1 MQADVQTAL
10 VTRYCLHTEEW
21 NRTGV
26 TVTAIPPCPAAVCWE
41 EKRCEVPKRVVLA
54 LVEEPFDFQTG
65 FTELPMGLVEDLL
78 SQSSKL
84 AEHIRKQIQEMEQV
98 KKEVREQLKR
108 EGVLRRDGDF
118 GYYDVPTSCGVD
130 GAYATERLLALDFG
144 VAAAVAVEGIIPPS
158 ARSYW
163 SDPQHKAHAD
173 AYAHSDDT
181 PVILRALMM
190 EFELELAEQAPHD
203 VVFLDGSMATPIILM
218 DQAINRLIEQ
228 TKQGTYH
235 ALAVKVLEGF
245 PTYLRDYLSISSG
258 KRSDKI
264 WVASPKY
271 SSNREFGKVLQWRIP
286 LDDRAVFTYV
296 LEAGEFAG
304 PVQVQRP
311 ARMWHLTPPNEND
324 EVAKQQIEK
333 LINQLTSLQVI
344 YYRPTAMVPAMRLEV
359 PAPVATND
367 TRLAML
373 LQAVK
378 HQCMTPGV
386 MEPFPLY
393 MADRMVKHIG
403 AAMPA
408 LRQNAT
414 TALTEDGIVA
424 LDMDNVFF
432 SLHGYRSES
441 GGY

>member
-1 MQADVQTAL
+1 MPHYHIAPL
-10 VTRYCLHTEEW
+10 LLLLLLFFFGRRRC
-21 NRTGV
+21 GV
-26 TVTAIPPCPAAVCWE
+26 L
-41 EKRCEVPKRVVLA
+41 KRVVVG

-84 AEHIRKQIQEMEQV
+84 AEHVRKQIQEMEQV
-98 KKEVREQLKR
+98 KKEIREQLKH

-130 GAYATERLLALDFG
+130 GAYATERLLALDYC

-158 ARSYW
+158 TQSYW
-163 SDPQHKAHAD
+163 SAPQHKAYAD
-173 AYAHSDDT
+173 AYPHSDDT

-218 DQAINRLIEQ
+218 DQAVNRLIEQ

-235 ALAVKVLEGF
+235 ALAVKVLDGF
-245 PTYLRDYLSISSG
+245 PTYLKNYLNMSSG

-271 SSNREFGKVLQWRIP
+271 SSNREFGKVLGWRIQM
-286 LDDRAVFTYV
+286 DDRAVFTHV
-296 LEAGEFAG
+296 LEAGEIAG
-304 PVQVQRP
+304 PVQVQP
-311 ARMWHLTPPNEND
+311 PSRMWHLAPIDEND
-324 EVAKQQIEK
+324 QIMKQQIEE
-333 LINQLTSLQVI
+333 LINQLKSLCVI
-344 YYRPTAMVPAMRLEV
+344 YYRPTALVPAMRLEV
-359 PAPVATND
+359 PAPVAKND
-367 TRLAML
+367 TRLAMM

-414 TALTEDGIVA
+414 TALTEDGAVV
-424 LDMDNVFF
+424 LNMDNVFF

-441 GGY
+441 GVY

>member
-1 MQADVQTAL
+1 VQADVQTAL

-118 GYYDVPTSCGVD
+118 G

-264 WVASPKY
+264 RVASPKY
-271 SSNREFGKVLQWRIP
+271 SSNREFGKVCRVYL
-286 LDDRAVFTYV
+286 RAGSGRVC
-296 LEAGEFAG
+296 G
-304 PVQVQRP
+304 PRS
-311 ARMWHLTPPNEND
+311 D
-324 EVAKQQIEK
+324 
-333 LINQLTSLQVI
+333 
-344 YYRPTAMVPAMRLEV
+344 
-359 PAPVATND
+359 
-367 TRLAML
+367 
-373 LQAVK
+373 
-378 HQCMTPGV
+378 
-386 MEPFPLY
+386 
-393 MADRMVKHIG
+393 
-403 AAMPA
+403 AAA
-408 LRQNAT
+408 
-414 TALTEDGIVA
+414 
-424 LDMDNVFF
+424 
-432 SLHGYRSES
+432 S
-441 GGY
+441 

>member
-1 MQADVQTAL
+1 MLRLRQCHIAPLLDVFSSG
-10 VTRYCLHTEEW
+10 TR
-21 NRTGV
+21 
-26 TVTAIPPCPAAVCWE
+26 
-41 EKRCEVPKRVVLA
+41 RCEVIKKVVVS

-84 AEHIRKQIQEMEQV
+84 AEHVRKQIQEMEQV
-98 KKEVREQLKR
+98 RKEIREQLGR

-130 GAYATERLLALDFG
+130 GAYVTERLLALDYC
-144 VAAAVAVEGIIPPS
+144 VAAAVAVEGIVPPS
-158 ARSYW
+158 TQSYW
-163 SDPQHKAHAD
+163 SAPQHKAHAD
-173 AYAHSDDT
+173 AYPHSDDT

-218 DQAINRLIEQ
+218 DQAINRLVEQ

-235 ALAVKVLEGF
+235 ALAVKVLDGF
-245 PTYLRDYLSISSG
+245 STYLRNYLNMSSG

-271 SSNREFGKVLQWRIP
+271 SSNCEFGKVLGWRIQM
-286 LDDRAVFTYV
+286 DDRAVFTHV
-296 LEAGEFAG
+296 LEAGEIAG
-304 PVQVQRP
+304 PVQVQP
-311 ARMWHLTPPNEND
+311 PSRMWHLTPPDEND
-324 EVAKQQIEK
+324 QMMKQQIEE
-333 LINQLTSLQVI
+333 LINQLKSLNVI
-344 YYRPTAMVPAMRLEV
+344 YYRPTALVPAMRLEV
-359 PAPVATND
+359 PAPVAKND
-367 TRLAML
+367 TRLAMM

-414 TALTEDGIVA
+414 TALTEDGTLV
-424 LDMDNVFF
+424 LNMDNVFF

>member
-1 MQADVQTAL
+1 MPHYHIAPL
-10 VTRYCLHTEEW
+10 LLLLLLFFFGRRRC
-21 NRTGV
+21 GV
-26 TVTAIPPCPAAVCWE
+26 L
-41 EKRCEVPKRVVLA
+41 KRVVVG

-84 AEHIRKQIQEMEQV
+84 AEHVRKQIQEMEQV
-98 KKEVREQLKR
+98 KKEIREQLKH

-130 GAYATERLLALDFG
+130 GAYATERLLALDYC

-158 ARSYW
+158 TQSYW
-163 SDPQHKAHAD
+163 SAPQHKVYAD
-173 AYAHSDDT
+173 AYPHSDDT

-218 DQAINRLIEQ
+218 DQAVNRLIEQ

-235 ALAVKVLEGF
+235 ALAVKVLDGF
-245 PTYLRDYLSISSG
+245 PTYLKNYLNMSSG

-271 SSNREFGKVLQWRIP
+271 SSNREFGKVLGWRIQM
-286 LDDRAVFTYV
+286 DDRAVFTHV
-296 LEAGEFAG
+296 LEAGEIAG
-304 PVQVQRP
+304 PVQVQP
-311 ARMWHLTPPNEND
+311 PSRMWHLAPIDEND
-324 EVAKQQIEK
+324 QIMKQQIEE
-333 LINQLTSLQVI
+333 LINQLKSLCVI
-344 YYRPTAMVPAMRLEV
+344 YYRPTALVPAMRLEV
-359 PAPVATND
+359 PAPVAKND
-367 TRLAML
+367 TRLAMM

-414 TALTEDGIVA
+414 TALTEDGAVV
-424 LDMDNVFF
+424 LNMDNVFF

-441 GGY
+441 GVY